1 MGEWG
6 TSVQD
11 ERAVEATSE
20 TAKVEAPTKD
30 WRKPTAE
37 FVPVRDT
44 MNSPGG
50 WPDAGINYS

>member
-1 MGEWG
+1 M
-6 TSVQD
+6 QD